1 MFGRR
6 HFGKERL
13 MLAICR
19 GLIVSGLLVVA
30 LALETAPPAAAAS
43 LIVIERATTDT
54 VTRVGPKNDNVG
66 DILTFANEIYDQ
78 DNKKLLGHDNGW
90 CVRMVVGESWQ
101 CRWTL
106 ILDKGQITVTGPYYD
121 NKQSVLS
128 VTGGT
133 GDYNSV
139 QGQMKLRQRDQKGTE
154 FEFIY
159 SLIE

>member
-1 MFGRR
+1 M
-6 HFGKERL
+6 
-13 MLAICR
+13 
-19 GLIVSGLLVVA
+19 
-30 LALETAPPAAAAS
+30 
-43 LIVIERATTDT
+43 IERATTDT
-54 VTRVGPKNDNVG
+54 VTRVGPKQDNVG
-66 DILTFANEIYDQ
+66 DILTFANEVYDQ
-78 DNKKLLGHDNGW
+78 ENKKLLGHDNGW

-121 NKQSVLS
+121 NKESVLS